1 MGNQSKKRSKQVVKS
16 GPTLDV
22 KPSGGLTFSP
32 SEKTSAL
39 LSEIADQMAEP
50 QADDIGER
58 EDESSILDPAFAN
71 MAGPPSIEIANV
83 ALRKRLERDMAPVD
97 VDSLFLRGEIRQ
109 DVDILKGK
117 LTITFRTL
125 SGKEDLYI
133 KKKLSDVKAETL
145 RYVEDRY
152 MMMQL
157 AAHIVAINDTT
168 LPSMLREGTIDEELF
183 TKRFDKVCALPVMLI
198 ERIWVH
204 WVWFQDRVTK
214 EINND
219 FLSGG

>member
-1 MGNQSKKRSKQVVKS
+1 MSGKSKNRPKQVVKS

-22 KPSGGLTFSP
+22 KPSGGLKFTP
-32 SEKTSAL
+32 SEKTNEI
-39 LSEIADQMAEP
+39 LSEISEHMASP
-50 QADDIGER
+50 QADEIGES
-58 EDESSILDPAFAN
+58 EDESLVLDPAFAN
-71 MAGPPSIEIANV
+71 MAGPPAIEIANV
-83 ALRKRLERDMAPVD
+83 ALRKRLERDMSPVD

-109 DVDILKGK
+109 EVDILKGK
-117 LTITFRTL
+117 LTIVFRTL

-133 KKKLSDVKAETL
+133 KKKLSDVKAETM

-157 AAHIVAINDTT
+157 AAHIVSINDAA
-168 LPSMLREGTIDEELF
+168 LPNMFKEGTIDEDLF
-183 TKRFDKVCALPVMLI
+183 TQRFDKVCALPVMLI

-219 FLSGG
+219 FLNGG